1 MKKNI
6 LITGGGKGIGK
17 GIVSRMA
24 SLGHNVIFTYNSSV
38 DSALAF
44 KEELIKL
51 GYSVDC
57 YKIDLKTLGGIPG
70 LLSFFNKRFG
80 EVDVLVNNAALAQE
94 KPFDTITEQDYD
106 QVTSVNLKIPF
117 FLSQKTLQGMIAKK
131 WGRIINIASI
141 GGQWGGIN
149 QVHYA
154 VSKAGLINLTRS
166 IAKTYSKHNIT
177 CNCISP
183 GLILTDMTEREIQS
197 EAGRKKVESIPAGR
211 LGKVEE
217 VAGAVEFLINDAAAY
232 MTGQTLNLNG
242 GMLFN

>member
-17 GIVSRMA
+17 AIVSRMA
-24 SLGHNVIFTYNSSV
+24 AIGHNVVFTYNSSGDMAV
-38 DSALAF
+38 SF
-44 KEELIKL
+44 KEELFKL
-51 GYSVDC
+51 GRSVDC
-57 YKIDLKTLGGIPG
+57 YKIDLKTLDGIPE

-94 KPFDTITEQDYD
+94 KPFDTITEQDYE
-106 QVTSVNLKIPF
+106 QVTSVNLKTPF

-149 QVHYA
+149 QIHYA

-166 IAKTYSKHNIT
+166 IAKTYSKYNIT

-183 GLILTDMTEREIQS
+183 GLVLTNMTEKEIHS
-197 EAGRKKVESIPAGR
+197 EAGRKKIESIPAGR

-217 VAGAVEFLINDAAAY
+217 VAGAVEFLVSDAAAY
-232 MTGQTLNLNG
+232 ITGQTLNLNG